1 MKERFVNMKA
11 TGIVRRIDDLGR
23 VIIPKEIRRTM
34 RLREGDP
41 MEIYIHD
48 GAVCFKKYDASQ
60 VPLDVLSDL
69 KSLIDDKINDI
80 TKNADK
86 QKAIYDKLRDLED
99 LLRDSK
105 DDE

>member
-1 MKERFVNMKA
+1 MKA

-41 MEIYIHD
+41 MEIFIED
-48 GAVCFKKYDASQ
+48 DAVCFKKYDASQ

-80 TKNADK
+80 TKNVDK

-99 LLRDSK
+99 LLRDSE